1 MSLLV
6 TLRPVIR
13 EARSDDVGDLLR
25 LIFAL
30 AEYEHEPDAVMTT
43 EDTLRQSL
51 FGPNPKARAHV
62 AEADG
67 RVVGMAVWFL
77 SYSTWTGRPGLYLED
92 LFVEP
97 DQRSLGVGRA
107 LMDALRALA
116 VELGCARME
125 WSVLDWNEP
134 AIAFYRSL
142 GAEPMDEWTTWRIEL
157 PIGD

>member
-1 MSLLV
+1 
-6 TLRPVIR
+6 
-13 EARSDDVGDLLR
+13 
-25 LIFAL
+25 
-30 AEYEHEPDAVMTT
+30 
-43 EDTLRQSL
+43 
-51 FGPNPKARAHV
+51 
-62 AEADG
+62 
-67 RVVGMAVWFL
+67 MAVWFL

-97 DQRSLGVGRA
+97 HQRSLGVGRA